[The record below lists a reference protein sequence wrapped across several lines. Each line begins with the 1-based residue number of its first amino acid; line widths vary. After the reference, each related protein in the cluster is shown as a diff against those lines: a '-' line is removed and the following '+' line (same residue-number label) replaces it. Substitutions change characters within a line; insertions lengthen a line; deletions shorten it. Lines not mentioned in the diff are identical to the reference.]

1 MHSEINTNA
10 DYWLILRD
18 MLGAII
24 KLLTHMVLKSNL
36 LLKQNVYH
44 IDTCISTDDANVVT
58 QDCTLDSSSADTSYS
73 NSISNSIT
81 NSLSDTTQNYPNE
94 INLLYTNC
102 CGLKNKL
109 CYPEFQELIQKHD
122 ILCFVETKTDD
133 LDELK
138 LPGYIF
144 KMKNRK
150 MISRVKSGG
159 IVLGYKNVLSE
170 HIEVLN
176 TDCKYI
182 MWCKFSKLFNQEDDV
197 ILGIVYIPPE
207 YTSYSSPDA
216 FSEIENEYIR
226 LTTTFKNIF
235 FVGDFNARTSEE
247 NDYIFIDES
256 DIGNDLEGIHV
267 NEVCSLDL
275 YAIPRKR
282 NNQDKCKNRYGNQL
296 LDFCKGNNI
305 FILNGRLESDRD
317 GKFTCRRSS
326 VVDYCLTNVYFLKF
340 LVNLEVMEF
349 SSLYSDVHSPLSIK
363 LMCRFIPEKN
373 AVNTSE
379 SKTVRIRK

>member
-1 MHSEINTNA
+1 MHSEVNTNA

-24 KLLTHMVLKSNL
+24 KLLTHMALKSNL

-138 LPGYIF
+138 VPGYIF
-144 KMKNRK
+144 KM
-150 MISRVKSGG
+150 
-159 IVLGYKNVLSE
+159 
-170 HIEVLN
+170 
-176 TDCKYI
+176 
-182 MWCKFSKLFNQEDDV
+182 
-197 ILGIVYIPPE
+197 
-207 YTSYSSPDA
+207 
-216 FSEIENEYIR
+216 
-226 LTTTFKNIF
+226 
-235 FVGDFNARTSEE
+235 
-247 NDYIFIDES
+247 
-256 DIGNDLEGIHV
+256 
-267 NEVCSLDL
+267 
-275 YAIPRKR
+275 
-282 NNQDKCKNRYGNQL
+282 
-296 LDFCKGNNI
+296 
-305 FILNGRLESDRD
+305 
-317 GKFTCRRSS
+317 
-326 VVDYCLTNVYFLKF
+326 
-340 LVNLEVMEF
+340 
-349 SSLYSDVHSPLSIK
+349 
-363 LMCRFIPEKN
+363 
-373 AVNTSE
+373 
-379 SKTVRIRK
+379 